1 MTTSTWKVIGAAV
14 LVLVLAVAGGWIWGS
29 SAGRSAERE
38 LAGLRLQH
46 HLTNARSR
54 ILAARVDLY
63 RLNFGS
69 ATTNLEEA
77 KAPLEAAAGM
87 LDREGDPERAAAVRS
102 AIQAADEARRLA
114 GKVDQ
119 AAQGPADRALAE
131 IQRAQP

>member
-1 MTTSTWKVIGAAV
+1 MTARTWKLIGAAV

-38 LAGLRLQH
+38 VAALRLQH
-46 HLTNARSR
+46 HLMDARSR

-77 KAPLEAAAGM
+77 KVPLEAAAGM
-87 LDREGDPERAAAVRS
+87 LDREGDAERAAAVRS
-102 AIQAADEARRLA
+102 AIQAAGEARRLA
-114 GKVDQ
+114 AKVDQ
-119 AAQGPADRALAE
+119 AAQGPADRALAD
-131 IQRAQP
+131 IRRAQP